1 MSQPLDASIRNRALL
16 YTGGIVL
23 LITLLILFLK
33 WRIELPVKPE
43 EPTFIE
49 VELNLPPDPPAESP
63 EEGGGGGG
71 NPVQSVGLA
80 GATPPSEPDGVK
92 EPAKATTEPE
102 EKETVVVKPVV
113 TKKQATAITK
123 TAPTKNDPKKVET
136 PSPPKPKMVM
146 GKTNKGNGTGGDS
159 PDDFNQAGNRGT
171 GWGTGQGA
179 GSGGGTGSGSGGG
192 NGSGLGAGNGPRV
205 TNGNRKIV
213 KTARFD
219 GDLDKATIYAR
230 IRVSAE
236 GKGSFLEF
244 GKGSTH
250 RTNLYRQA
258 ITDYLQKIQFDPS
271 DQEDIVTVQFNFLVN

>member
-1 MSQPLDASIRNRALL
+1 MSASLDASIRNRALL
-16 YTGGIVL
+16 YTGGIALL
-23 LITLLILFLK
+23 LILLILFLK
-33 WRIELPVKPE
+33 WRIEWPVKPE
-43 EPTFIE
+43 EPTFLE
-49 VELNLPPDPPAESP
+49 VELNLPPDPPTESP

-71 NPVQSVGLA
+71 NPVQAVGLA
-80 GATPPSEPDGVK
+80 GATPTREPDGEK
-92 EPAKATTEPE
+92 EPAKDLTEPE
-102 EKETVVVKPVV
+102 EKESVVAKPVV
-113 TKKQATAITK
+113 TKKEATTITK
-123 TAPTKNDPKKVET
+123 TAPTKIVPKRVET

-146 GKTNKGNGTGGDS
+146 GKTNKGNGNGGGS

-171 GWGTGQGA
+171 GGGTGQGP
-179 GSGGGTGSGSGGG
+179 GVGGG
-192 NGSGLGAGNGPRV
+192 NGSGLGAGSGPNV
-205 TNGNRKIV
+205 TNGNRRIV

-230 IRVSAE
+230 IRVTAE

-250 RTNLYRQA
+250 RTNQYRQA